1 MDNFTLNIPTKIFFG
16 RNQIKVLGRQIEKYG
31 GKRVLICYGSK
42 RIKKEGL
49 FQTITDKLADRGLYF
64 AELGGIEP
72 NPRITSVRE
81 GVKICREENIDFIL
95 AVGGG
100 SVIDCAKVIAGS
112 VSYDGDPWDFCL
124 RKAAISKALPIGTVL
139 TLAATGSES
148 NGNAVISNVETKQKL
163 PVYSPILWPKFSI
176 LDPEYT
182 YSVPPFHTAAG
193 IADIMS
199 HIFEQYFSSTADT
212 FTQDRLAEALL
223 KTCLKY
229 APVVMENPTD
239 YTARAEILWAG
250 NLALNTLL
258 SLGKEGDWANHAI
271 EHEVSAIF
279 DISHGAGLAVLFP
292 NWMKYVMDDTNA
304 DKFYQLA
311 VNVFGVAESSDKK
324 AAALE
329 GIDRLRSFYN
339 SIGMPSKLS
348 ETGVEEES
356 LQKMAEGA
364 VRFGEIGTF
373 KKLKSKDIL
382 AILKMAY

>member
-64 AELGGIEP
+64 TELGGIEP

-229 APVVMENPTD
+229 APVVLENPND

-324 AAALE
+324 TAALE

-373 KKLKSKDIL
+373 KKLKSKDVL

>member
-64 AELGGIEP
+64 TELGGIEP

-356 LQKMAEGA
+356 LQIMAEGA

-373 KKLKSKDIL
+373 KKLKSKDVL

>member
-64 AELGGIEP
+64 TELGGIEP

-229 APVVMENPTD
+229 APVVMENPND

-324 AAALE
+324 TAALE

-373 KKLKSKDIL
+373 KKLKSKDVL

>member
-31 GKRVLICYGSK
+31 ATRVLICYGSK
-42 RIKKEGL
+42 RIKQDGL
-49 FQTITDKLADRGLYF
+49 FQTITDKLTDRGLFYT
-64 AELGGIEP
+64 ELSGIDP

-81 GVKICREENIDFIL
+81 GVRICREENIDFIL

-100 SVIDCAKVIAGS
+100 SVIDCAKLVAGS
-112 VSYDGDPWDFCL
+112 VNYDGDPWDFCL
-124 RKAAISKALPIGTVL
+124 RKAAINKALPIGTVL

-148 NGNAVISNVETKQKL
+148 NGNAVISNIETGQKL
-163 PVYSPILWPKFSI
+163 AVYSPILWPKFSI

-182 YSVPPFHTAAG
+182 YTVPPFHTAAG

-199 HIFEQYFSSTADT
+199 HIFEQYFSPTPDT
-212 FTQDRLAEALL
+212 FTQDRLSEALL

-229 APVVMENPTD
+229 APVVMENPHD

-258 SLGKEGDWANHAI
+258 SLGREGDWANHSI
-271 EHEVSAIF
+271 EHEVSALF
-279 DISHGAGLAVLFP
+279 DISHGAGLAILFP
-292 NWMKYVMDDTNA
+292 NWMKYVMDDSNA
-304 DKFYQLA
+304 DKFYSLA
-311 VNVFGVAESSDKK
+311 VNVFGVAESDDKK

-329 GIDRLRSFYN
+329 GIDRLRAFYS
-339 SIGMPSKLS
+339 SIGLPARLS
-348 ETGVEEES
+348 ETGVEEDS

-364 VRFGEIGTF
+364 VRFGEIGEF
-373 KKLKSKDIL
+373 RKLKSKDIL

>member
-229 APVVMENPTD
+229 APVVMENPND

-324 AAALE
+324 TAALE

-356 LQKMAEGA
+356 LQIMAEGA

-373 KKLKSKDIL
+373 KKLKSKDVL

>member
-1 MDNFTLNIPTKIFFG
+1 MDNFTLNIPTKIYFG

-64 AELGGIEP
+64 TELGGIEP

-311 VNVFGVAESSDKK
+311 VNVFGVAENSDKK

-373 KKLKSKDIL
+373 KKLKSKDVL

>member
-112 VSYDGDPWDFCL
+112 VSYDRDPWDFCL

-229 APVVMENPTD
+229 APVVLENPND

-311 VNVFGVAESSDKK
+311 VNVFGVAENSDKK

-356 LQKMAEGA
+356 LQIMAEGA

-373 KKLKSKDIL
+373 KKLKSKDVL

>member
-1 MDNFTLNIPTKIFFG
+1 MDNFTLNIPTKIYFG

-64 AELGGIEP
+64 TELGGIEP

-229 APVVMENPTD
+229 APVVMENPND

-311 VNVFGVAESSDKK
+311 VNVFGVAENSDKK

-356 LQKMAEGA
+356 LSKMAEGA

-373 KKLKSKDIL
+373 KKLKSKDVL

>member
-229 APVVMENPTD
+229 APVVMENPND

-356 LQKMAEGA
+356 LQIMAEGA

-373 KKLKSKDIL
+373 KKLKSKDVL

>member
-64 AELGGIEP
+64 TELGGIEP

-324 AAALE
+324 TAALE

-373 KKLKSKDIL
+373 KKLKSKDVL

>member
-229 APVVMENPTD
+229 APVVMENPND

>member
-229 APVVMENPTD
+229 APVVMENPND

-356 LQKMAEGA
+356 LSKMAEGA

>member
-64 AELGGIEP
+64 TELGGIEP

-229 APVVMENPTD
+229 APVVMENPND

-348 ETGVEEES
+348 ETGAEEES
-356 LQKMAEGA
+356 LQIMAEGA

-373 KKLKSKDIL
+373 KKLKSKDVL

>member
-64 AELGGIEP
+64 TELGGIEP

>member
-229 APVVMENPTD
+229 APVVMENPND
-239 YTARAEILWAG
+239 YTARAEILWTG

-356 LQKMAEGA
+356 LQIMAEGA

-373 KKLKSKDIL
+373 KKLKSKDVL

>member
-356 LQKMAEGA
+356 LSKMAEGA